1 MNWGHGITI
10 ALIAFISYIVYMGVV
25 LMSKDTQLVTP
36 DYYKDEVQFERE
48 INAQQ
53 NAIKNK
59 SDLALELSENGVFIR
74 LNTPDEVELLDINL
88 YRPNAKDGDISIASK
103 GKSMFIDKSELES
116 GKYYVTAE
124 WKAQNESYQM
134 RDTLWIP

>member
-10 ALIAFISYIVYMGVV
+10 ALVAFMSYIVYMGVV
-25 LMSKDTQLVTP
+25 LISKDTDLVTP
-36 DYYKDEVQFERE
+36 EYYKDEVEFERE

-53 NAIKNK
+53 NAFDNRSNLDLDLSDDGLFIKL
-59 SDLALELSENGVFIR
+59 D
-74 LNTPDEVELLDINL
+74 TPDDVELLAVTL
-88 YRPNAKDGDISIASK
+88 YRPNAKDGDITEKSN
-103 GKSMFIDKSELES
+103 GKSMFIDHNKLTT

-124 WKAQNESYQM
+124 WEVQKQSFQM

>member
-10 ALIAFISYIVYMGVV
+10 VLVAFMSYIVYMGVV
-25 LMSKDTQLVTP
+25 LISKNTDLVTP
-36 DYYKDEVQFERE
+36 EYYKDEVLFERE

-53 NAIKNK
+53 NAFNNK
-59 SDLALELSENGVFIR
+59 SSLDLDLSKEGLFIK
-74 LNTPDEVELLDINL
+74 LDTPDEVEALAVTL
-88 YRPNAKDGDISIASK
+88 YRPNTKDGDINEKSS
-103 GKSMFIDKSELES
+103 GKSMFIDNTKLKT

-124 WKAQNESYQM
+124 WEAQNQSYQM